1 MTVSDEKS
9 NPYAPPA
16 QASVASG
23 ARKLRPDEREYLS
36 SLLALRRTMPPV
48 SSALYA
54 LIAQSLWPAVGAG
67 IGATAVGTATGL
79 LLELTPGQLLSIL
92 FVLFFCI
99 QSVIVYHRVSAMQSS
114 CALWEV
120 ASRVHDLSA
129 VERLLETG
137 QLPDQERELRTT
149 LRGGDRSVAS

>member
-1 MTVSDEKS
+1 MTIGGEKT
-9 NPYAPPA
+9 NPYSPPA
-16 QASVASG
+16 HVSVASG
-23 ARKLRPDEREYLS
+23 SRKLRPDEREYLS
-36 SLLALRRTMPPV
+36 SLLAFRRTMPPV

-67 IGATAVGTATGL
+67 IGATAVGTATGI

-137 QLPDQERELRTT
+137 QLPLQEHEPSTT
-149 LRGGDRSVAS
+149 IRGGDGSVAS